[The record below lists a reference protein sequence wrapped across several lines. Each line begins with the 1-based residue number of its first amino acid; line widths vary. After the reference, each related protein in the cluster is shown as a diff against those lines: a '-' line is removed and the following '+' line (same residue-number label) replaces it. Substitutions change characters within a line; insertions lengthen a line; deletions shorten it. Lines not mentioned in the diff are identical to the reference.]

1 MRSCALS
8 GPVVVHRF
16 PQQVFVYCAENLI
29 GEFQGAHFLAC
40 QINYVN
46 LCHISLESLVTSYF
60 FPLAA
65 AALFAA
71 FNGSTVVAPA
81 NPRRSR
87 GGCLAFWITMYPPFG
102 PGTAPSTINRFSS
115 RSMPMMRRLRTVTL
129 STPI

>member
-1 MRSCALS
+1 MGSSALS
-8 GPVVVHRF
+8 SAIVVHRL
-16 PQQVFVYCAENLI
+16 PQQVFVYCPEDLI
-29 GEFQGAHFLAC
+29 GEFEGADLLAC

-46 LCHISLESLVTSYF
+46 LCHISLESLVTNYF

-87 GGCLAFWITMYPPFG
+87 GGCFAFWITTYPPFG
-102 PGTAPSTINRFSS
+102 PGTAPSTISRFSS
-115 RSMPMMRRLRTVTL
+115 RSIPMMRRLRTVTL
-129 STPI
+129 S